1 MDRMQRWLKF
11 SFICVIMCIVI
22 FTAVFSNRQALML
35 HFVKPYLVPYN
46 IAVSCFEMK
55 LASNLDVV
63 IDKLCLNHALFD
75 INLRHGKVD
84 WSYQEGI
91 KFKGVN
97 LHSVDV
103 QSLKPIEFKKSE
115 AASNPLVEIH
125 SIFKE
130 ISGITLPFN
139 ININEFTYK
148 NFNSK
153 SVYTGK
159 FVATDNDYKIQLSTP
174 LKSEVIG
181 ASFNLF
187 NNEIEGEITL
197 NVQSTIEFLAAHG
210 LTLPAEI
217 QKNLNV
223 KGTVSSHFNWK
234 KNLLTIKQQIESLV
248 VDSEAGILNSGPFKL
263 IHNAVWQAVISENE
277 IELMFEPQST
287 ASLSFD
293 YDTLIAL
300 LKDKQVPEY
309 LTNLLSNNKKE
320 LIVINP
326 QGSLKL
332 NFEEQNIALDAINLN
347 VLHNEQSS
355 LIKLEGLSTSF
366 NFQKFNTEFDVNTEL
381 DLSQEIL
388 KNAAHIQ
395 VSGQLHKSEG
405 AFIIDFSPAS
415 NIILNNVRAESLYT
429 PEIKTEFKGKIKY
442 ASKTGFSLALNLES
456 KAKKGILKNIIKT
469 EQLVIESQLKGTLEN
484 MKVSGTLVLDDI
496 NLANYSIQGD
506 INQPYIDI
514 SMEQLSIPS
523 LMALNIASKPDLA
536 LINGSLDYQL
546 KGQLTDIKD
555 VFKNELDLAVNVK
568 DVIGEVNGF
577 WLEGLYWQ
585 QNFELKNQKITTYDI
600 ANNISLGSLD
610 AGTPIS
616 DLLATS
622 SINFESNKLSIN
634 LLNVKA
640 DAFGGSFKIPE
651 LKWPLDAT
659 NPVTLKLE
667 QIDLSK
673 IIELEKQQGIIVTGK
688 VSGNLP
694 LFIDENIRIENG
706 KLFNVTE
713 GVIQIKDNP
722 GVESLKQTSTELAL
736 AFDALENLHYH
747 QLNADVFMYDDGRML
762 LDTVI
767 KGRNPDLD
775 NEVNLNLN
783 INYDLLGLIKSL
795 RIADNMESEIIQKLQ
810 QKD

>member
-1 MDRMQRWLKF
+1 MDHMQRWLKLSIIF
-11 SFICVIMCIVI
+11 VIMSI
-22 FTAVFSNRQALML
+22 FIFGAVFNNRQVLML
-35 HFVKPYLVPYN
+35 HFVKPYLAPYN
-46 IAVSCFEMK
+46 IAVSCAELK
-55 LASNLDVV
+55 LASNLDLV
-63 IDKLCLNHALFD
+63 IDKVCLNHEMFD
-75 INLRHGKVD
+75 VTLRQGKVD
-84 WSYQEGI
+84 WSYLEGI
-91 KFKGVN
+91 KLKSIN
-97 LHSVDV
+97 LNSVEV
-103 QSLKPIEFKKSE
+103 KSLKPIEFEKSE
-115 AASNPLVEIH
+115 AASKPLIELH
-125 SIFKE
+125 SLFKE
-130 ISGITLPFN
+130 ISDFSLPFN
-139 ININEFTYK
+139 ININEFIYK
-148 NFNSK
+148 SFNSK
-153 SVYTGK
+153 SAYTGK

-174 LKSEVIG
+174 LNSEVIG

-187 NNEIEGEITL
+187 NNEVEGEITL
-197 NVQSTIEFLAAHG
+197 NVQSSIEFLAAHG
-210 LTLPAEI
+210 LTLPEEI

-223 KGTVSSHFNWK
+223 KGEVSSHFNWK
-234 KNLLTIKQQIESLV
+234 KNLLTIKQQTESLV

-263 IHNAVWQAVISENE
+263 AHNAVWQAVISENE
-277 IELMFEPQST
+277 IVLVFDPQST

-332 NFEEQNIALDAINLN
+332 NFEQQNIALDTINLN

-366 NFQKFNTEFDVNTEL
+366 NFQKFNTGFDVNTEL
-381 DLSQEIL
+381 DLSQEIV
-388 KNAAHIQ
+388 KNAAHIDL
-395 VSGQLHKSEG
+395 SGELNKSEG
-405 AFIIDFSPAS
+405 GFIIDFYPAS
-415 NIILNNVRAESLYT
+415 NIILKNLKSESVYF
-429 PEIKTEFKGKIKY
+429 PKIKTELKGKLKY
-442 ASKTGFSLALNLES
+442 APKTGLSLALNLES
-456 KAKKGILKNIIKT
+456 KAKNGILKNIIKT
-469 EQLVIESQLKGTLEN
+469 EQLVIDSQLNGTLEN
-484 MKVSGTLVLDDI
+484 IKVAGTLVLDDI
-496 NLANYSIQGD
+496 NLANYAIQGD

-523 LMALNIASKPDLA
+523 LMALNIANKPDLA
-536 LINGSLDYQL
+536 LINGSIDYQL

-555 VFKNELDLAVNVK
+555 AFKNELDLAVNVK

-585 QNFELKNQKITTYDI
+585 QNFELKNQKITTYNI
-600 ANNISLGSLD
+600 ANNISLGSFD

-616 DLLATS
+616 ELLATLS
-622 SINFESNKLSIN
+622 LNFESNKLNIN

-640 DAFGGSFKIPE
+640 DAFGGSFNIPE
-651 LKWPLDAT
+651 LNWPLDVK
-659 NPVTLKLE
+659 NPVTLKLA
-667 QIDLSK
+667 QVDLSK
-673 IIELEKQQGIIVTGK
+673 IVELEKQQGIIVTGK

-810 QKD
+810 KKD